1 MKLVSWVLKIALPTC
16 VSILLAT
23 EVWYPR
29 LLQGSGASNVAK
41 DIDGCYGMDS
51 I

>member
-1 MKLVSWVLKIALPTC
+1 MKFALSTC

-23 EVWYPR
+23 EVRYPR

-41 DIDGCYGMDS
+41 DVDGCYGLDG